1 MDHVSRNFINGIF
14 LHNSLTVDNF
24 LFLQDFQFFMQKII
38 LASASPRRKQL
49 LEWADISFEILVA
62 DTDESYSNSLSE
74 EEIAIHIATNKALA
88 VKEKLAGDEKA
99 LIISADTIVVLKKE
113 IIGKPVN
120 REDAISILTKLSG
133 QTHQVITGV
142 CMISDHK
149 TIQFSEMTEVQF
161 HPISLS
167 QIEYYVDHYK
177 PYDKAGAYAI
187 QEWIG
192 VTAVKSIKGDFYNV
206 MGLPV
211 SRVVM
216 EINKLGG

>member
-1 MDHVSRNFINGIF
+1 
-14 LHNSLTVDNF
+14 
-24 LFLQDFQFFMQKII
+24 MQKII

-49 LEWADISFEILVA
+49 LEWADISFEIMVA
-62 DTDESYSNSLSE
+62 DTDESYSTSLSE
-74 EEIAIHIATNKALA
+74 EDTAIHIATNKALA
-88 VKEKLAGDEKA
+88 VKEKLNQVKHA
-99 LIISADTIVVLKKE
+99 LIIAADTIVVLDKE
-113 IIGKPVN
+113 IIGKPSN
-120 REDAISILTKLSG
+120 REEAISILTKLSG
-133 QTHQVITGV
+133 QTHHVITGV
-142 CMISDHK
+142 CILSEDK
-149 TIQFSEMTEVQF
+149 TIQFSEITEVQF
-161 HPISLS
+161 HPINRS

-216 EINKLGG
+216 EMGKLGVRS

>member
-1 MDHVSRNFINGIF
+1 
-14 LHNSLTVDNF
+14 
-24 LFLQDFQFFMQKII
+24 MQKII

-49 LEWADISFEILVA
+49 LEWADISFEIMVA

-74 EEIAIHIATNKALA
+74 EGIAIHIATNKALA
-88 VKEKLAGDEKA
+88 VKEKLNKDENA
-99 LIISADTIVVLKKE
+99 LIIAADTIVVLNKE
-113 IIGKPVN
+113 IIGKPAN
-120 REDAISILTKLSG
+120 RQEAISILTKLSG
-133 QTHQVITGV
+133 QTHHVITGV
-142 CMISDHK
+142 CILSEDK
-149 TIQFSEMTEVQF
+149 TIQFSEITEVQF
-161 HPISLS
+161 HAINLS

-211 SRVVM
+211 SRVVR
-216 EINKLGG
+216 EIAQLVHSS

>member
-1 MDHVSRNFINGIF
+1 
-14 LHNSLTVDNF
+14 
-24 LFLQDFQFFMQKII
+24 MQKII

-49 LEWADISFEILVA
+49 LEWADISFEIVVA
-62 DTDESYSNSLSE
+62 DTDESYSTSLSE
-74 EEIAIHIATNKALA
+74 EDIAIHIATNKALA
-88 VKEKLAGDEKA
+88 VKEKLIKEKHA
-99 LIISADTIVVLKKE
+99 LIIAADTIVVLNKE
-113 IIGKPVN
+113 IIGKPSN
-120 REDAISILTKLSG
+120 REEAISILTKLSG
-133 QTHQVITGV
+133 QTHHVITGV
-142 CMISDHK
+142 CILSEDK
-149 TIQFSEMTEVQF
+149 TIQFSEITEVQF
-161 HPISLS
+161 HPINRS

-216 EINKLGG
+216 EVNQLFIVRSS